1 MIKSLKNMKQSL
13 ERDCVV
19 GQGKSCGDV
28 GKMKEAAI
36 IIYRASWVDFGPLDE
51 YVVADD
57 EVRVTG

>member
-1 MIKSLKNMKQSL
+1 MKQNL

-19 GQGKSCGDV
+19 GEGKSCVDV

-36 IIYRASWVDFGPLDE
+36 IIYRVSWVDFGPLDE

-57 EVRVTG
+57 EVRVRG